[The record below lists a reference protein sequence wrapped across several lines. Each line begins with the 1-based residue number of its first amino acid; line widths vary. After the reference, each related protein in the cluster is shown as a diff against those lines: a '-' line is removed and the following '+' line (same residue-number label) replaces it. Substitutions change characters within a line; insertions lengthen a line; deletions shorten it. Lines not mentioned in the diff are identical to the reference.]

1 MADYNTLNEKYDKLL
16 EEVPKL
22 LMLCTQGMMVHKMAN
37 SSLPFM
43 NCDEKDRDEEIRKF
57 IHNTDDEKIIKAISA
72 MAITLEG
79 DKYCLLEIGDFFSN
93 MFD

>member
-37 SSLPFM
+37 SSLPF
-43 NCDEKDRDEEIRKF
+43 IP
-57 IHNTDDEKIIKAISA
+57 
-72 MAITLEG
+72 
-79 DKYCLLEIGDFFSN
+79 
-93 MFD
+93 